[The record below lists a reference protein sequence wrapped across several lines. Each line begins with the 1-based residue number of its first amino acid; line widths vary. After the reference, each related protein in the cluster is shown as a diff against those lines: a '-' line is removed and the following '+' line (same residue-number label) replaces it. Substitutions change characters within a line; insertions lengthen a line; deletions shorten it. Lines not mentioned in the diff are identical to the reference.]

1 MKTTRRNML
10 RLMTAG
16 TASLAA
22 SVVAVRGFAD
32 PFRLMQP
39 TRVRAV
45 PGFIAEGEAFH
56 DFVILPFGAA
66 APPATTKPS
75 VAVPANQGNGPLGS
89 DAFLPASEAARR
101 FQAAVPVLDPA
112 ALPTAAR
119 GLVASRTYVRVNA
132 QGKLVWCS
140 TDYRRA
146 GSPNGPAVLSMRL
159 DRGVGRP
166 IPVAPSG
173 SPSSGLIP
181 PVKVGYLPK
190 PGLVLSQGPGSVA
203 LWTEGDGLFMVEF
216 DSSLLP
222 GISLEQLAPSFTVL
236 DG

>member
-22 SVVAVRGFAD
+22 TAVAVRGFAD

-39 TRVRAV
+39 TRVLAV
-45 PGFIAEGEAFH
+45 PGFAADGEIFH
-56 DFVILPFGAA
+56 DFVLLPFGAT

-75 VAVPANQGNGPLGS
+75 VVAPASEGNGSLGS
-89 DAFLPASEAARR
+89 DAFLPAGEAARQ
-101 FQAAVPVLDPA
+101 FQVPVPALDPA
-112 ALPTAAR
+112 ALPVAAR
-119 GLVASRTYVRVNA
+119 GLVAAETYVRVNA
-132 QGKLVWCS
+132 QGQLVWCS
-140 TDYRRA
+140 TEYRRQGTPGDA
-146 GSPNGPAVLSMRL
+146 PVLTMRL

-181 PVKVGYLPK
+181 PEKVGYLPA
-190 PGLVLSQGPGSVA
+190 PGVVLSQGTGFTA
-203 LWTEGDGLFMVEF
+203 LWTEGDALFVVEF
-216 DSSLLP
+216 DSTLLP
-222 GISLEQLAPSFTVL
+222 GVSLDQLAPSFTVL
-236 DG
+236 AG